1 MNSNVMK
8 YKNFIWPHNPST
20 IDITVARDLKEA
32 KIPFK
37 GSSIQDFGQEK
48 RIISGRGQFFGD
60 DCMTQFERLFLVFKQ
75 GGAGYLSLPGMD
87 SFFALFKDLKLTGG
101 SMPNVVNYNFEFWE
115 ELTTSVTGAD
125 LQDDF
130 YTVLEGDTLWSI
142 AANFDVSID
151 TLLVLNPTVKSP
163 NQLNAGEKV
172 RLR

>member
-1 MNSNVMK
+1 MNSDVMK
-8 YKNFIWPHNPST
+8 YKNFVWPHNPST

-37 GSSIQDFGQEK
+37 GSVIQDFGREK
-48 RIISGRGQFFGD
+48 RIVSGRGQFFGKN
-60 DCMTQFERLFLVFKQ
+60 CMAQFESLFLAFKQ

-87 SFFALFKDLKLTGG
+87 SFLALFKDLKLTGT

-115 ELTTSVTGAD
+115 DLSTNATELDFQG
-125 LQDDF
+125 DF
-130 YTVLEGDTLWSI
+130 YTVSEGDTLWSI
-142 AANFDVSID
+142 AAKFDASID
-151 TLLVLNPTVKSP
+151 TLLALNPTVKSP